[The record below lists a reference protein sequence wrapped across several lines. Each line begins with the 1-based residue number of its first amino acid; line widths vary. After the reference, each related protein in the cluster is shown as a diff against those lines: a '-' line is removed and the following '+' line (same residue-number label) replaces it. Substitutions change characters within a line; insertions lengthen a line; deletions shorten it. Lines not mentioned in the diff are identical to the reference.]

1 MGRQPTFSS
10 EENTMALQNWTTIA
24 SLMQCSYSLY
34 PYCLVSPTQS
44 AFKSAVP
51 VSNIN
56 QGSMKIDCFKWLTCQ
71 HCLNIP
77 KRKEKMFILFC
88 SRNHL
93 EGCFSTATTHIFCS
107 LSFLF
112 CRRKTAEFTFCF
124 AYLSS
129 LIKFSLFWC
138 FQEENRG
145 LRLKEE
151 LVVAAPR
158 LQQPAIADQ
167 PDEEKLR
174 LVLRLDGIR

>member
-1 MGRQPTFSS
+1 
-10 EENTMALQNWTTIA
+10 
-24 SLMQCSYSLY
+24 MQCCYSLY
-34 PYCLVSPTQS
+34 PYCLLSPTQS

-77 KRKEKMFILFC
+77 KRKENMFILFC

-124 AYLSS
+124 AQLSLLIKVLSS
-129 LIKFSLFWC
+129 SHSFACFRRKTEVCVSRRSWSLRH
-138 FQEENRG
+138 RG
-145 LRLKEE
+145 CSLLPLRTN
-151 LVVAAPR
+151 P
-158 LQQPAIADQ
+158 
-167 PDEEKLR
+167 
-174 LVLRLDGIR
+174 